1 MGQMLVLQ
9 KGKAA
14 LNKDAQDVNGYP
26 IQLKTNKVTSP
37 VKKLLVHVVE

>member
-26 IQLKTNKVTSP
+26 IKLKKNKVTSP
-37 VKKLLVHVVE
+37 VLELVTIEK